1 MKEKIY
7 TLQLT
12 ESEVQNLANKL
23 FNENVELVN
32 RLEDGQQRIA
42 LINKMASLIK
52 LKEKQDV

>member
-23 FNENVELVN
+23 FNEYVELVN